1 MPIYAP
7 ELNNQNGRKPERNGR
22 AIRPDKKLEVRYR
35 KNLFRINRTLQDEYL
50 RLGRMINAGQ
60 INQADALRRLD
71 MIDEAMQLQMRS
83 EARSMAKQVVG
94 QASETNRE
102 RMQNMFKNIFGV
114 DIFGIIDD
122 AGLREQLDGMIEE
135 NIGLIKTIPQDSLQ
149 RARNAVTANFRG
161 ETLPGGSLIKELQ
174 RIGGITKNR
183 ARLIA
188 RDQTS
193 KLNSSINQ
201 ARQQSIGVEEY
212 VWRNS
217 KDERVVGNP
226 SGLYPKGR
234 RKHNDH
240 WNRDGKRF
248 KWSDPPP
255 DGHPGQPI
263 QCRCRAEPIIDINK
277 LKRM

>member
-1 MPIYAP
+1 MPIFAP
-7 ELNNQNGRKPERNGR
+7 ELNSRKSERNGK

-35 KNLFRINRTLQDEYL
+35 NNLFRINRTLQDEYL
-50 RLGRMINAGQ
+50 RLGRLIKDGQ

-71 MIDEAMQLQMRS
+71 DIDQAMRLRLGQD
-83 EARSMAKQVVG
+83 ARIMASTVVE
-94 QASETNRE
+94 QANETNRD
-102 RMQNMFKNIFGV
+102 RMQTMFKNV
-114 DIFGIIDD
+114 FGIDVFGIVDD
-122 AGLREQLDGMIEE
+122 LGLREQLDGMIEE

-161 ETLPGGSLIKELQ
+161 ETLPGGSLMQELQ

-263 QCRCRAEPIIDINK
+263 QCRCRAEPVIDINK
-277 LKRM
+277 LKRI

>member
-1 MPIYAP
+1 MPIFAP
-7 ELNNQNGRKPERNGR
+7 ELNSRKSERKGK

-35 KNLFRINRTLQDEYL
+35 NNLFRINRTLQDEYL
-50 RLGRMINAGQ
+50 RLGRLIKDGQ

-71 MIDEAMQLQMRS
+71 DIDQSMQLRLGQD
-83 EARSMAKQVVG
+83 ARMMASTVVE
-94 QASETNRE
+94 QANETNRD
-102 RMQNMFKNIFGV
+102 RMQTMFKNV
-114 DIFGIIDD
+114 FGIDVFGIVDD
-122 AGLREQLDGMIEE
+122 LGLREQLDGMIEE

-161 ETLPGGSLIKELQ
+161 ETLPGGSLMQELQ

-212 VWRNS
+212 VWRTS

-226 SGLYPKGR
+226 SGLYPKGN
-234 RKHNDH
+234 RKHMNH
-240 WNRDGKRF
+240 WDREGKRF
-248 KWSDPPP
+248 RWDSPPP
-255 DGHPGQPI
+255 DGHPGQAI
-263 QCRCRAEPIIDINK
+263 NDRCRAEPVIDINK
-277 LKRM
+277 LKRI